1 MQDENE
7 QVHGL
12 ILIGHNQDTEPIF
25 DEVCNANL
33 LLINEQSGSWDPIEY
48 KLNGAVEISM
58 NTLLASIHM
67 KVLAVFVGSGM
78 EPSHA
83 IWITFKNREHIEA
96 MQTVGASFETITNA
110 IINKEENG
118 GW

>member
-1 MQDENE
+1 MSEE

-12 ILIGHNQDTEPIF
+12 MLIGNNQEAEPIF
-25 DEVCNANL
+25 DEIANTNM
-33 LLINEQSGSWDPIEY
+33 LLINDQAGCWDPIEY
-48 KLNGAVEISM
+48 RLNGAVEISM
-58 NTLLASIHM
+58 NTLFASIHM

-83 IWITFKNREHIEA
+83 IWITFQNREQIEA
-96 MQTVGASFETITNA
+96 MNTVGASFGTIANA

-118 GW
+118 RW